1 MPTSP
6 FGLGYGIG
14 VAANAIPTQMNQRQN
29 EALMT
34 QMRGLQ
40 LQQMQ
45 RQEAQ
50 QEAIQQA
57 GQAVQPETETV
68 ETNPSPQLGMS
79 AVSPAVQESM
89 KGLNLPVAGAIPNA
103 PNASQMAAVQRPNQI
118 VTRAKTYTTP
128 YQQAAY
134 RYGAMADY
142 LFKQGQTEPAMRL
155 QQQAMQASQMHQNA
169 ALQMAGRSILSGSYD
184 SAIPYL
190 KSVGMDVK
198 SIQDDPNNPDDLI
211 MTHPDGSE
219 SVVPRIAAGLVAA
232 DPSRGA
238 EVMSMVNYRNAMM
251 GVRQGALENQQNR
264 TAAYE
269 QHMQE
274 LSQHYK
280 NMDAR
285 AQKAFGSPYGT
296 LPAAQ
301 KNAVWYARLHGIS
314 EKDASDLFVPGAAR
328 NVVTSG
334 RALNALTQV
343 NKQIAQKYGN
353 NAPDLNSSDPGEKAD
368 AQLYASNMNQ
378 IAKIGEEMASE
389 RVRPRT
395 KGASTVS
402 PQAPA
407 LMVWVILWL
416 EINPVRV
423 YILVMV
429 NMSTLMELNTKNP
442 KDN

>member
-50 QEAIQQA
+50 QEALQQA
-57 GQAVQPETETV
+57 GQSVQPETETV

-79 AVSPAVQESM
+79 AISPDVQESM

-103 PNASQMAAVQRPNQI
+103 PNASQVAAVQRPNQI

-264 TAAYE
+264 TAAYQ
-269 QHMQE
+269 QHVQE

-285 AQKAFGSPYGT
+285 AQKAFGNDFAH
-296 LPAAQ
+296 LPVGQ
-301 KNAVWYARLHGIS
+301 KNAILYVREHPEVTLRDAQDMFMRPANKQDSATMAQALHGLSLVNAGILKQYNNSMPDPKSPDPHEVDDYNTYMKNQAQMGILAQTMAEGKGKGKESATQPKTVTPSGLVGQTTSKPDGAYRLNGKTVTVKGGKIVS
-314 EKDASDLFVPGAAR
+314 E
-328 NVVTSG
+328 
-334 RALNALTQV
+334 
-343 NKQIAQKYGN
+343 
-353 NAPDLNSSDPGEKAD
+353 E
-368 AQLYASNMNQ
+368 
-378 IAKIGEEMASE
+378 
-389 RVRPRT
+389 
-395 KGASTVS
+395 
-402 PQAPA
+402 
-407 LMVWVILWL
+407 
-416 EINPVRV
+416 
-423 YILVMV
+423 
-429 NMSTLMELNTKNP
+429 
-442 KDN
+442 

>member
-29 EALMT
+29 EALAT

-50 QEAIQQA
+50 QEALQQA
-57 GQAVQPETETV
+57 AQAVKPETETV

-79 AVSPAVQESM
+79 AISPDVQESM

-103 PNASQMAAVQRPNQI
+103 PNASQVAAVQRPSQI
-118 VTRAKTYTTP
+118 VTHAKTYTTP

-142 LFKQGQTEPAMRL
+142 LFKQGQTEPAMQL

-190 KSVGMDVK
+190 KSVGMNIK
-198 SIQDDPNNPDDLI
+198 SIQDDPDNPDNLI

-238 EVMSMVNYRNAMM
+238 EVMSMVNYRNAML
-251 GVRQGALENQQNR
+251 GDRQDR
-264 TAAYE
+264 TAGYLQHVQE
-269 QHMQE
+269 Q
-274 LSQHYK
+274 SQHYK
-280 NMDAR
+280 NIDAR
-285 AQKAFGSPYGT
+285 AQKAFGNDFAH
-296 LPAAQ
+296 LPVGQ
-301 KNAVWYARLHGIS
+301 KNAILYVREHPEVTLRDAQDMFMRPANKQDSATMAQALHGLSLVNAGILKQYNNS
-314 EKDASDLFVPGAAR
+314 MPDPKSTDPHEVDDYNTYMKNQAQMGVLAQTMTEGKGKGKKSATPGAHLQTPTATNNLGSPVAR
-328 NVVTSG
+328 DQAGKSVYLSNG
-334 RALNALTQV
+334 
-343 NKQIAQKYGN
+343 KYVY
-353 NAPDLNSSDPGEKAD
+353 AD
-368 AQLYASNMNQ
+368 GTEYQ
-378 IAKIGEEMASE
+378 E
-389 RVRPRT
+389 P
-395 KGASTVS
+395 KG
-402 PQAPA
+402 
-407 LMVWVILWL
+407 
-416 EINPVRV
+416 
-423 YILVMV
+423 
-429 NMSTLMELNTKNP
+429 
-442 KDN
+442 